1 MRVRALVVALLSFG
15 AVRSIQVFILLA
27 LATQSPVARAAP
39 WLAAQDA
46 AGHIGEV
53 ATVCGTVASA
63 NFANRSKGQP
73 TYLNLDR
80 PYPNQVFTI
89 LIWGSDRP
97 KFGTP
102 ETTLMGKRV
111 CAAGAIKEYRGKPEI
126 VATDPRQLTMQ

>member
-1 MRVRALVVALLSFG
+1 MKSSGAMRVNQVLVLL
-15 AVRSIQVFILLA
+15 V
-27 LATQSPVARAAP
+27 LATQYPVAWAAT

-46 AGHIGEV
+46 ANHIGEV
-53 ATVCGTVASA
+53 ATVCGTVAST
-63 NFANRSKGQP
+63 NFAIRSKGQP

-111 CAAGAIKEYRGKPEI
+111 CATGTIKEYRGKPEI
-126 VATDPRQLTMQ
+126 VATDPRQLTTQ

>member
-1 MRVRALVVALLSFG
+1 MRVLALVVALLS
-15 AVRSIQVFILLA
+15 V
-27 LATQSPVARAAP
+27 PVAWPAT

-46 AGHIGEV
+46 ADHIGEV
-53 ATVCGTVASA
+53 ATVCGTVASP
-63 NFANRSKGQP
+63 NFAIRSKGQP

-80 PYPNQVFTI
+80 LYPNQVFTI

-111 CAAGAIKEYRGKPEI
+111 CAPGTIQEYRGTPEI
-126 VATDPRQLTMQ
+126 VATEPRQLTTQ

>member
-1 MRVRALVVALLSFG
+1 MRVLAVVVALLS
-15 AVRSIQVFILLA
+15 V
-27 LATQSPVARAAP
+27 PVAWGAT

-46 AGHIGEV
+46 ADHIGEV
-53 ATVCGTVASA
+53 ATVCGTVASTNSA
-63 NFANRSKGQP
+63 SRSKGQP

-80 PYPNQVFTI
+80 PYPNQFFTI

-111 CAAGAIKEYRGKPEI
+111 CATGTIKEYRGKPEI

>member
-1 MRVRALVVALLSFG
+1 VRTKLVLSLLLVATLGSSARG
-15 AVRSIQVFILLA
+15 AS
-27 LATQSPVARAAP
+27 

-46 AGHIGEV
+46 ADHIGE
-53 ATVCGTVASA
+53 TTKVCGTVASTNYA
-63 NFANRSKGQP
+63 IKSKGQP

-102 ETTLMGKRV
+102 ETTLMGKKV
-111 CAAGAIKEYRGKPEI
+111 CATGTIKEYRGKPEI
-126 VATDPRQLTMQ
+126 IATDPKQITMQ

>member
-1 MRVRALVVALLSFG
+1 MKNSGAARVIGVFVLLV
-15 AVRSIQVFILLA
+15 
-27 LATQSPVARAAP
+27 LATQSPVAWAVT

-46 AGHIGEV
+46 ADHIGEV
-53 ATVCGTVASA
+53 ATVCGTVAST
-63 NFANRSKGQP
+63 NFATRSKGQP

-111 CAAGAIKEYRGKPEI
+111 CATGAIKEYRGKPEI